1 LSVSKREAWGKSERS
16 KNDFVVNI
24 LLLSVQNRI
33 IYMMSRFRSGS
44 MEENGEIYKKKWM
57 KITRE

>member
-1 LSVSKREAWGKSERS
+1 
-16 KNDFVVNI
+16 
-24 LLLSVQNRI
+24 LLSVQNRI